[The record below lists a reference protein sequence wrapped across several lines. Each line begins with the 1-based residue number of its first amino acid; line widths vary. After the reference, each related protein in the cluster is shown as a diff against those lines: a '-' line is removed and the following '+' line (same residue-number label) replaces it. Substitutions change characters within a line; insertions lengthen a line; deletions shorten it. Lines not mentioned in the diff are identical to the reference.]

1 MITEYY
7 NLGDEEL
14 AAVVADKVNHLRAD
28 GYHVEFGT
36 IGVRTTYCFIY
47 KGDMEIVGYTYIRGD
62 LSKKRYVLGQYKSL
76 MQAINRKYLLYDSV
90 KYDVKGDTD
99 NGCQES
105 N

>member
-14 AAVVADKVNHLRAD
+14 AAIVADKVIQLCAD
-28 GYHVEFGT
+28 GYQVEFGT
-36 IGVRTTYCFIY
+36 IGLRTTYCFIH